1 MRGIVNRS
9 MGPERWSGPML
20 RLLLLLPLAAAIG
33 GCVALPVS
41 DGGPSPGAG
50 AARVVPAPAVQP
62 PVVPDPDQGIL
73 RRLGELESGR
83 TYRIGGLQVV
93 AAAPYYAASG
103 RFCRRVEIRGGGRDA
118 VVRQRLACR
127 RDGTWSFSAVVF
139 PGW

>member
-1 MRGIVNRS
+1 MRGIVDRS
-9 MGPERWSGPML
+9 MGPERRPGAFL
-20 RLLLLLPLAAAIG
+20 RLLLLLPLVAAIG
-33 GCVALPVS
+33 GCVTLPVS
-41 DGGPSPGAG
+41 DESPATGAG
-50 AARVVPAPAVQP
+50 AARVVPVPAVQP
-62 PVVPDPDQGIL
+62 PAVPDPDQGIL
-73 RRLGELESGR
+73 RRIGELESGR

-127 RDGTWSFSAVVF
+127 RDGTWSFSTVVF